1 MYGKELFEQEIS
13 NQDYSVVKILT
24 KISSK
29 ASEESLR
36 DLCFFLRNPARI
48 GNESARIGLRLIF
61 NGELAIRIK
70 AFTAVKRV
78 ISFFSLDKERKT
90 ESQTAK
96 YSRHSVTIHV
106 Q

>member
-1 MYGKELFEQEIS
+1 M
-13 NQDYSVVKILT
+13 
-24 KISSK
+24 
-29 ASEESLR
+29 R

-78 ISFFSLDKERKT
+78 ISFFSLDKVNIFKENRK
-90 ESQTAK
+90 SNSK
-96 YSRHSVTIHV
+96 IK
-106 Q
+106 